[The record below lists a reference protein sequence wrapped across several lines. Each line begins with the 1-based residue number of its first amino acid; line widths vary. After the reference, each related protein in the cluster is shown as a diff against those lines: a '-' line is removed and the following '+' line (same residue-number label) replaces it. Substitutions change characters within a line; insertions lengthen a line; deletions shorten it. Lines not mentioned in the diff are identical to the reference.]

1 MSALVTSKRALRN
14 EHFSAHGAQIRST
27 QAVTGNVVII
37 AFLDHELLLA
47 DVAFEGFD
55 VFVEEPS
62 VDIFLVKAVKLLV
75 AVVALEVHG

>member
-1 MSALVTSKRALRN
+1 
-14 EHFSAHGAQIRST
+14 
-27 QAVTGNVVII
+27 VTGNMVIV
-37 AFLDHELLLA
+37 AFLDHKLLLA

-62 VDIFLVKAVKLLV
+62 VDIFLVEAVKLFV